1 MTTISILTNFFNGFR
16 YAVVAYMF
24 DYCLDGEVTLGSFII
39 NYTVFMAFGEITCM
53 IFGGVSPIFTKWVG
67 SKRLAFTWAAVICFA
82 TSVIFFFIP
91 MSTAYIWLMIAVS
104 ILTSVGVGIYSP
116 LLWSMYADVADYA
129 TQKNGVSS
137 TGLIFSSGT
146 MAQKFGSAI
155 SGSLIAILLGM
166 AGATMTEIDGTTT
179 INPESITD
187 SVRTMIWALF
197 SLFPAAIAT
206 IMGFMTYFF
215 PIKK

>member
-1 MTTISILTNFFNGFR
+1 MTLACGLMTKERLKPVRAENFSFKQFGDLFRNKPWVCMTTISILTNFFNGFR

-67 SKRLAFTWAAVICFA
+67 SKHLAFTWAAVICFA

-91 MSTAYIWLMIAVS
+91 MSTAYIWVMIAVS

-116 LLWSMYADVADYA
+116 
-129 TQKNGVSS
+129 
-137 TGLIFSSGT
+137 
-146 MAQKFGSAI
+146 
-155 SGSLIAILLGM
+155 IL
-166 AGATMTEIDGTTT
+166 
-179 INPESITD
+179 
-187 SVRTMIWALF
+187 
-197 SLFPAAIAT
+197 
-206 IMGFMTYFF
+206 
-215 PIKK
+215 